1 MDKLVIN
8 GGIRL
13 EGEVAISGA
22 KNATLPI
29 LAASLLTDD
38 RVTISNVP
46 HLNDVTTTI
55 ELLGQ
60 MGVKV
65 TIHDHMVVEVDPGPI
80 HSFHAPHKLVKSM
93 RASILVL
100 GPLLGR
106 FGQADVSLPGGCAIG
121 ARPIDI
127 HVAGL
132 QAMGANVEIV
142 DGYIRARTDGLVGAE
157 ILLDSVT
164 VTGTEN
170 LIMAAVLASGETVLE
185 NVAREPEVLDLAD
198 FLRSMGAQIDGAGTD
213 RIVIQGVKRLHG
225 TDYRVLPDRIETGTF
240 LVAGAITGGL
250 IRTRLVQPKHLD
262 TVLQKLR
269 DAGASIETG
278 EDWIELDMLGRRA
291 KAVDVTTAVYPGFPT
306 DMQAQFMVLDAVAE
320 GSGTITE
327 AIFENRFMHVP
338 ELERM
343 GAKINSQGRTAVI
356 QGVEQLKAAPVIAT
370 DLRASASLVLAGLV
384 ADGETTVSSVY
395 HIDRGYE
402 RIEEKLRLLGADIRR
417 VAC

>member
-46 HLNDVTTTI
+46 RLNDVTTTI

-65 TIHDHMVVEVDPGPI
+65 TIDDHMVVEVDPGSI
-80 HSFHAPHKLVKSM
+80 HSFHASHKLVKSM

-132 QAMGANVEIV
+132 QAMGAHVEIV
-142 DGYIRARTDGLVGAE
+142 DGYIRARSDGLVGAE

-198 FLRSMGAQIDGAGTD
+198 FLRSMGAQIDGAGTN

-240 LVAGAITGGL
+240 LVAGAITGGV
-250 IRTRLVQPKHLD
+250 IRTCQVQPKHLGA
-262 TVLQKLR
+262 VLQKLR

-291 KAVDVTTAVYPGFPT
+291 KAVDLTTAVYPGFPT
-306 DMQAQFMVLDAVAE
+306 DMQAQFMALDAVAE

-327 AIFENRFMHVP
+327 AIFENRFIHVP
-338 ELERM
+338 ELECM
-343 GAKINSQGRTAVI
+343 GAKINLQGRTATI
-356 QGVEQLKAAPVIAT
+356 QGVERLKAAPVTAT
-370 DLRASASLVLAGLV
+370 DLRASASLVLAGL
-384 ADGETTVSSVY
+384 AANGETTVSSVY

-417 VAC
+417 LVC